1 MEALPPNR
9 IADCIAK
16 ENDITEMN
24 IGIMKLRF
32 PKLVQ
37 SKNFY
42 ARRTDED
49 NRNLEAV
56 DRNLRK
62 ICGYASEKEIQDDE
76 MIKEINEAL
85 TNLKD
90 LVIANDSSN

>member
-1 MEALPPNR
+1 MSQQR
-9 IADCIAK
+9 IQNLIK
-16 ENDITEMN
+16 IENDITILN
-24 IGIMKLRF
+24 DGILKTKILNN
-32 PKLVQ
+32 KQDSL
-37 SKNFY
+37 FY
-42 ARRTDED
+42 ARRTKED
-49 NRNLEAV
+49 NKNLEAV